1 MSCCSPVTKIVVLH
15 PHLLIMTTSPQQ
27 PLFSVPTVAVVG
39 RFDCIKSYLQNDM
52 LGKLIG
58 KIYYKNHNIMENCQW
73 FYSEI
78 KIQRSNLYDTGIQIL
93 HAYMYD

>member
-1 MSCCSPVTKIVVLH
+1 
-15 PHLLIMTTSPQQ
+15 
-27 PLFSVPTVAVVG
+27 
-39 RFDCIKSYLQNDM
+39 M

-93 HAYMYD
+93 HACMYD

>member
-1 MSCCSPVTKIVVLH
+1 M
-15 PHLLIMTTSPQQ
+15 
-27 PLFSVPTVAVVG
+27 LFSPNKNCHITPPPPHNGHLSTTATFFGPQMAVVG

-52 LGKLIG
+52 LGKVI
-58 KIYYKNHNIMENCQW
+58 KKNHYKYYNILQNYQW

-93 HAYMYD
+93 YACMYGW